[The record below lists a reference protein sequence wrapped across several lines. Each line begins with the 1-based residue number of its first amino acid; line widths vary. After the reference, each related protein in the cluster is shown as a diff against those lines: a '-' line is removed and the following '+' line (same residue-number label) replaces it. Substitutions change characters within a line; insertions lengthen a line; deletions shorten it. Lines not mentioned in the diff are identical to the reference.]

1 MPCQAAPMTE
11 QLQMPHPDKSTTAAG
26 RLRGGVWIW
35 ARRFDPATPC
45 ASMEPA
51 QNQTLAQGLQ
61 YVLIIGSAFGRR
73 PEWQAVQNGR
83 WRCINLP

>member
-1 MPCQAAPMTE
+1 MDLGA
-11 QLQMPHPDKSTTAAG
+11 S
-26 RLRGGVWIW
+26 LRSG
-35 ARRFDPATPC
+35 DTC